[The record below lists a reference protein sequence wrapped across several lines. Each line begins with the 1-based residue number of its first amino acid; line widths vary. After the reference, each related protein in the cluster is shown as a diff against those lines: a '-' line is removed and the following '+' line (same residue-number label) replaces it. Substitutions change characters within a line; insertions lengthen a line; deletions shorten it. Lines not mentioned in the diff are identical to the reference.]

1 VGYLIAIEEAVKTA
15 DVGEYKFSH
24 LGKASRKSR
33 RLAWAGHHDALTSP
47 TNYLPQT
54 LPMLA
59 GCLAVSCVPGMW
71 K

>member
-1 VGYLIAIEEAVKTA
+1 MGYLIAIEEAVKTA
-15 DVGEYKFSH
+15 DVGEYKFS
-24 LGKASRKSR
+24 KASRKSR

-47 TNYLPQT
+47 TNYLQQT